1 MSRVHGAI
9 RVAGTAFGRTGRTED
24 GSFPFGCSGRKR
36 ERPGYGFGGCGRF
49 FACHGIHS
57 SSNVKGN
64 KARADSTTVA
74 LQAPHRISR
83 IGAPCLS
90 SVSAITCRHAPQG
103 EHSREA
109 GSEAIASAPTSVR
122 SGSTARWWR
131 QAAFGAHARG
141 KDLAFL
147 IGCRHDFPVVTA
159 TRLRRPESPN
169 RARTTSSRLRRRNS
183 PAAAPPR
190 AGPPSGAYRR
200 YSKEYSRFSF
210 ITVVVV
216 SA

>member
-1 MSRVHGAI
+1 MSFAIPRYREPDFTALGLDGAPDVKLVPAERDGVMPRGYHATTLFPEYYHI
-9 RVAGTAFGRTGRTED
+9 GGRWVLAEDSRMDCVAVVRDGAVSIVEFRNVKAGELVVVGRTED

-83 IGAPCLS
+83 IGAPCLF

-109 GSEAIASAPTSVR
+109 GSEAIASARTFRP
-122 SGSTARWWR
+122 
-131 QAAFGAHARG
+131 
-141 KDLAFL
+141 
-147 IGCRHDFPVVTA
+147 
-159 TRLRRPESPN
+159 LRFDC
-169 RARTTSSRLRRRNS
+169 T
-183 PAAAPPR
+183 
-190 AGPPSGAYRR
+190 
-200 YSKEYSRFSF
+200 
-210 ITVVVV
+210 
-216 SA
+216 

>member
-1 MSRVHGAI
+1 MRSFRVFMRRLRVCAKDGMFGFELAEGGGRLSRPYRFLYIRRNGSSVKNEPSLGRRGRIPFRFLQARRDFRRRMRAVCVVLSAVPVESGDVSGAWCDPCS
-9 RVAGTAFGRTGRTED
+9 RDGFRENGRTED

-57 SSNVKGN
+57 SLNVKGS

-83 IGAPCLS
+83 IGAPCLF

-109 GSEAIASAPTSVR
+109 GSEAIASARTFRP
-122 SGSTARWWR
+122 
-131 QAAFGAHARG
+131 
-141 KDLAFL
+141 
-147 IGCRHDFPVVTA
+147 
-159 TRLRRPESPN
+159 LRFDC
-169 RARTTSSRLRRRNS
+169 T
-183 PAAAPPR
+183 
-190 AGPPSGAYRR
+190 
-200 YSKEYSRFSF
+200 
-210 ITVVVV
+210 
-216 SA
+216 